1 MTVGGAK
8 CWGANGSGQVGDGT
22 TTQRTTPVDVS
33 GLASGS
39 AAVAAR
45 GIHSCAPTTAG
56 GLKCWGNND
65 AGELGDGTT
74 TNRWTPA
81 DVTGFNPAVGG
92 IAELPDAADSGDSSA
107 PTYVALAA
115 LAGVT
120 LLALAT
126 GAWYAGR
133 RWLD

>member
-8 CWGANGSGQVGDGT
+8 CWGANDSGQVGDGT

-39 AAVAAR
+39 AAVAAG

-92 IAELPDAADSGDSSA
+92 IAELPDAADSGESSA
-107 PTYVALAA
+107 PTYFVLTALGA
-115 LAGVT
+115 VI
-120 LLALAT
+120 LLALTAV
-126 GAWYAGR
+126 AWYAER
-133 RWLD
+133 RRLR

>member
-1 MTVGGAK
+1 
-8 CWGANGSGQVGDGT
+8 VGDGT

-39 AAVAAR
+39 AAVAAG

-92 IAELPDAADSGDSSA
+92 IAELPDAADSGESSA
-107 PTYVALAA
+107 PTYFTLAA
-115 LAGVT
+115 LGAVI
-120 LLALAT
+120 LLALTAV
-126 GAWYAGR
+126 AWCARG
-133 RWLD
+133 RWLA